1 MDGSF
6 ILNFDSDINIYNTDA
21 KRRKA
26 KRFEFHLFVTPQ
38 FKSYKKET
46 H

>member
-6 ILNFDSDINIYNTDA
+6 ILNFDSDINIYNIDA

-38 FKSYKKET
+38 FKSYKET